1 MKLTVLSDAEI
12 ERENNQDDKI
22 AVIERIENL
31 QNKKLCIVEEKGNRL
46 AEKLA
51 TKWFIEGKKSTKYFY
66 RILNRSMPDKLSV
79 LVTHDGRE
87 ITKEED
93 INQAMV

>member
-12 ERENNQDDKI
+12 ERENNQDDKS

-66 RILNRSMPDKLSV
+66 RILK
-79 LVTHDGRE
+79 
-87 ITKEED
+87 
-93 INQAMV
+93 